1 MAIGSRWRL
10 IQEFTDSRDHW
21 KKNLVIMTYTTR
33 ILLIIAIVIGAHL
46 MVLIVR
52 RGGTR
57 LMKAWPKSTFA
68 KARSVASLMTSAAI
82 FFLYFSAI
90 GLVLK
95 EFGVS
100 LTAYLASASVL
111 GLAIGF
117 GSQGLVQDVVTGL
130 TVIFSDLINV
140 DDMVE
145 IGNQT
150 GIVQNIGMR
159 FITLKNYLG
168 AEVYIPN
175 RTITAV
181 INYPRGY
188 IRCIVDIVLNPDP
201 ESADRM
207 EQQVIALMMDAS
219 KQFSGISITEPS
231 SEGRLQVSPE
241 KSILRLKF
249 RIWPGRGS
257 VLETNLRQ
265 EIIHKLKEIEP
276 TYTDWM
282 VAVTYEVEK
291 RIDFSK

>member
-1 MAIGSRWRL
+1 
-10 IQEFTDSRDHW
+10 
-21 KKNLVIMTYTTR
+21 MTYTSR
-33 ILLIIAIVIGAHL
+33 ILLIIAIVVGAHL
-46 MVLIVR
+46 MVLVVR
-52 RGGTR
+52 KAGTR
-57 LMKAWPKSTFA
+57 LMKAWPKATFA
-68 KARSVASLMTSAAI
+68 KARSVASLLTSAAI
-82 FFLYFSAI
+82 FLLYFSAI

-130 TVIFSDLINV
+130 TVIFSDLIDV

-181 INYPRGY
+181 VNYPRGY
-188 IRCIVDIVLNPDP
+188 IRCIVDIILSPDP
-201 ESADRM
+201 ELADQM
-207 EQQVIALMMDAS
+207 EQKVNALMAEAS
-219 KQFSGISITEPS
+219 RQFNGISITEPS
-231 SEGRLQVSPE
+231 SVGRLQVSPD

-249 RIWPGRGS
+249 RIWPGRGT

-265 EIIHKLKEIEP
+265 EIIHALRQIEP
-276 TYTDWM
+276 TYNDWM

-291 RIDFSK
+291 RVAFSG